1 MHSLAYLLSASA
13 CLSTVSAGVVIP
25 QRSSRAASSSIKAIT
40 TPTIPNISSTP
51 VVQAAGAP
59 TTTSTT
65 YPTGTLPDPAT
76 FKTQNGTKWSI
87 QYVGN
92 TKFSGTVGTK
102 GFGGDKCRSSVLGG
116 KVIWNCGDME
126 CMPDWTVCGFS
137 MGPAFYG
144 TTDVMTV
151 NTSAVQYAQDW
162 NFAQPWSGDP
172 TPQAPQTGWGMDT
185 SNIAAINDTH
195 GVAYA
200 WEIWRGASD
209 GSYVDRGNAVVAV
222 TLGATKP
229 IATRMGPLLSGPN
242 AVQMGLLSILR
253 DGDYIYSYSMGGPT
267 GIVVGR
273 VKAGDDAFDA
283 TKYQFLQ
290 ANDFATWGTPGSIP
304 PGSTTTYG
312 MKTAESSGKFACN
325 VYGSVFYSN
334 YFQKY
339 VMICTI
345 YMSFTNMYV
354 ADNPWGPWSSQYGL
368 LSGWGAGY
376 GSHAH
381 PEYSPNGSHKELYFS
396 QGPNGPFNMFK
407 LTFNF

>member
-1 MHSLAYLLSASA
+1 MHTLSCFLSASA
-13 CLSTVSAGVVIP
+13 CLSTVSAGFVIP
-25 QRSSRAASSSIKAIT
+25 QRSTKAASSSKAIT
-40 TPTIPNISSTP
+40 TPTIPTISNTP
-51 VVQAAGAP
+51 IVQAAAAS
-59 TTTSTT
+59 START

-76 FKTQNGTKWSI
+76 FKAQNGTKWSI

-92 TKFSGTVGTK
+92 LKFTGSVGSK

-116 KVIWNCGDME
+116 QCL
-126 CMPDWTVCGFS
+126 PDWTACGFA

-144 TTDVMTV
+144 TGDVMTV
-151 NTSAVQYAQDW
+151 NTSAVQNAQDW
-162 NFAQPWSGDP
+162 NFALPWSGDP
-172 TPQAPQTGWGMDT
+172 APQAPQTAWGMDT
-185 SNIAAINDTH
+185 SNVAAVNDTH
-195 GVAYA
+195 GIAYA
-200 WEIWRGASD
+200 CEIWRGASD

-290 ANDFATWGTPGSIP
+290 ANDFTNWGTPGTIP
-304 PGSTTTYG
+304 PGSTTQFG
-312 MKTAESSGKFACN
+312 MKTAEGSGKFACN

-354 ADNPWGPWSSQYGL
+354 ADNPWGPWSSQYSL

-381 PEYSPNGSHKELYFS
+381 PEYSPNGSHKELYLS
-396 QGPNGPFNMFK
+396 QGPNGPFNLFK
-407 LTFNF
+407 LKFDF